1 MAHAQTETAP
11 AWTGARTS
19 VRALAVVPALDEEAT
34 VGRVIAEIR
43 RVEPGMA
50 IVVVD
55 DGSTDRTAELARVAG
70 ATVLELPFNLGIGG
84 AVQTGFRYALQEG
97 FDVVVQVDADG
108 QHDPGEL
115 GRLLAPLLEERAD
128 VVIGSR
134 FADRETEVHA
144 NRLRRLA
151 MHAFGVV
158 VSAAIGQ
165 RVRDTSSS
173 FRALNRRAV
182 AFCAVEYP
190 HGFLETIEV
199 TALLAH
205 RGFRLVEV
213 PVRMRPRRA
222 GRSSLGILTSLAYA
236 AKVLLAVL
244 VSRFRRTGP
253 SPEAR

>member
-1 MAHAQTETAP
+1 M
-11 AWTGARTS
+11 
-19 VRALAVVPALDEEAT
+19 LAVVPALDEEAT
-34 VGRVIAEIR
+34 IGRVIAEIR
-43 RVEPGMA
+43 RAAPGMA

-55 DGSTDRTAELARVAG
+55 DGSSDRTVEIARLAG

-97 FDVVVQVDADG
+97 FDIVVQVDADG

-115 GRLLAPLLEERAD
+115 DRLLPPLLEEDTD

-134 FADRETEVHA
+134 FADRDTEVHA
-144 NRLRRLA
+144 NPARRLG
-151 MHAFGVV
+151 MHAFAMVI
-158 VSAAIGQ
+158 SAAIGQ
-165 RVRDTSSS
+165 RIRDTSSS

-182 AFCAVEYP
+182 AFCAAEYP

-205 RGFRLVEV
+205 QGFRLVEV
-213 PVRMRPRRA
+213 PIKMRPRRT
-222 GRSSLGILTSLAYA
+222 GRSSLGVLTSLLYA

-244 VSRFRRTGP
+244 VSRFRRTDP
-253 SPEAR
+253 SWEAR

>member
-1 MAHAQTETAP
+1 M
-11 AWTGARTS
+11 
-19 VRALAVVPALDEEAT
+19 LAVVPALDEEAT
-34 VGRVIAEIR
+34 VEAVIAEIR
-43 RVEPGMA
+43 RAEPGMA

-55 DGSTDRTAELARVAG
+55 DGSTDRTVELARLAG
-70 ATVLELPFNLGIGG
+70 VTVLELPYNLGIGG
-84 AVQTGFRYALQEG
+84 AVQTGFRYALEEG
-97 FDVVVQVDADG
+97 FDIVVQVDADG

-115 GRLLAPLLEERAD
+115 ERLLPPLLEERAD

-134 FADRETEVHA
+134 FADRGTDA
-144 NRLRRLA
+144 QATGLRRLA

-182 AFCAVEYP
+182 AFCAAEYP

-205 RGFRLVEV
+205 QGFRLVEV
-213 PVRMRPRRA
+213 PVTMRPRGA
-222 GRSSLGILTSLAYA
+222 GRSSLGVLRTLAYA

-244 VSRFRRTGP
+244 VSRFRRTDP
-253 SPEAR
+253 SWEPR

>member
-11 AWTGARTS
+11 ARSGEQTS
-19 VRALAVVPALDEEAT
+19 VRVLAVVPALDEEAT
-34 VGRVIAEIR
+34 IGAVLGEIR
-43 RVEPGMA
+43 RAEPGMA

-55 DGSTDRTAELARVAG
+55 DGSSDRTAELARLAG
-70 ATVLELPFNLGIGG
+70 VPVLELPFNLGIGG
-84 AVQTGFRYALQEG
+84 AVQTGFRYALQED
-97 FDVVVQVDADG
+97 FDIVVQVDADG
-108 QHDPGEL
+108 QHDPAEL
-115 GRLLAPLLEERAD
+115 ERLLAPLLEERAD

-134 FADRETEVHA
+134 FADRDAEVHA
-144 NRLRRLA
+144 TGLRRLA
-151 MHAFGVV
+151 MHAFGVL

-182 AFCAVEYP
+182 AFCAAEYP

-205 RGFRLVEV
+205 QGFRLVEV
-213 PVRMRPRRA
+213 PVTIRPREA
-222 GRSSLGILTSLAYA
+222 GRSSLGVLRSLAYA

-244 VSRFRRTGP
+244 VSRFRRPGA
-253 SPEAR
+253 SWRER

>member
-1 MAHAQTETAP
+1 M
-11 AWTGARTS
+11 
-19 VRALAVVPALDEEAT
+19 LAVVPALDEEAT
-34 VGRVIAEIR
+34 IGTVIAEIR
-43 RVEPGMA
+43 RADPGIA

-55 DGSTDRTAELARVAG
+55 DGSTDRTAEIARFAG

-97 FDVVVQVDADG
+97 FDIAVQIDADG
-108 QHDPGEL
+108 QHVPWEL
-115 GRLLAPLLEERAD
+115 ERLLPPLLEERAD

-134 FADRETEVHA
+134 FVDRDTEVHES
-144 NRLRRLA
+144 RPRRLA
-151 MHAFGVV
+151 MHVFGVV

-173 FRALNRRAV
+173 FRALNRRAL
-182 AFCAVEYP
+182 AFCAAEYP

-213 PVRMRPRRA
+213 PVEMRPRKA
-222 GRSSLGILTSLAYA
+222 GRSSLGVLPSLAYA

-244 VSRFRRTGP
+244 VSRFRRTDAF
-253 SPEAR
+253 PEAR

>member
-1 MAHAQTETAP
+1 M
-11 AWTGARTS
+11 
-19 VRALAVVPALDEEAT
+19 LAVVPALDEEAT
-34 VGRVIAEIR
+34 IGAVIAEIR
-43 RVEPGMA
+43 QAEPEIA

-55 DGSTDRTAELARVAG
+55 DGSADRTVEIARIAG
-70 ATVLELPFNLGIGG
+70 AIVLELPFNLGIGG

-97 FDVVVQVDADG
+97 FDIVIQVDADG
-108 QHDPGEL
+108 QHDPAEL
-115 GRLLAPLLEERAD
+115 ARLLPPLLEERAD

-144 NRLRRLA
+144 AAPRRLA
-151 MHAFGVV
+151 MHAFAVV
-158 VSAAIGQ
+158 ISAAIGQ

-182 AFCAVEYP
+182 AFCAAEYP

-205 RGFRLVEV
+205 QGFRLVEL
-213 PVRMRPRRA
+213 PVTIRPRGA
-222 GRSSLGILTSLAYA
+222 GRSSLGVLTSLAYA

-244 VSRFRRTGP
+244 VSRFRRTDP
-253 SPEAR
+253 SWEAR

>member
-1 MAHAQTETAP
+1 
-11 AWTGARTS
+11 
-19 VRALAVVPALDEEAT
+19 VLAVVPALDEEAT
-34 VGRVIAEIR
+34 IGRVIAEIR
-43 RVEPGMA
+43 RAEPGMA

-55 DGSTDRTAELARVAG
+55 DGSSDRTVEIARIAG

-97 FDVVVQVDADG
+97 FDIVVQVDADG

-115 GRLLAPLLEERAD
+115 DRLLPPLLEERAD

-134 FADRETEVHA
+134 FADRATEVHA

-151 MHAFGVV
+151 MHAFAMVI
-158 VSAAIGQ
+158 SAAIGQ

-182 AFCAVEYP
+182 AFCAAEYP

-205 RGFRLVEV
+205 QGFRLVEM
-213 PVRMRPRRA
+213 PVTIRPRGA
-222 GRSSLGILTSLAYA
+222 GRSSLGPLTSLAYA

-244 VSRFRRTGP
+244 VSRFRRTDP
-253 SPEAR
+253 SWEAR